1 VDHDVQ
7 KAPCNE
13 AQQTGDEDGQT
24 PPLGETTPTAAALAI
39 RTILLMLALLVR
51 GATDKGSFPAGYQPF
66 YSGLGRGQAKLD
78 ASSCTGARS

>member
-13 AQQTGDEDGQT
+13 AQQTSDEDGQT